1 MNKRNGFTLIET
13 MLAVSILSIL
23 MAIFA
28 IFLEGVH
35 RTAVL
40 EDTQMAAHDDVRLG
54 MTRVRRE
61 LRMAAASSIV
71 WNGELRTDVLEYQVP
86 FDIDGNGTQL
96 DLNGVVELSDTRWFF
111 RDINDVN
118 EDGIAG
124 TQLLWNDG
132 ETTRVLAGHLM
143 ENEDKNNNGVLDS
156 GEDLNGNGVLDRG
169 LMFEKVGKS
178 IRVTMQAER
187 KGSPQTPAMR
197 SSLEQ
202 LVTPRN

>member
-1 MNKRNGFTLIET
+1 MNRQSGFTLIET
-13 MLAVSILSIL
+13 MLAVAILSIL
-23 MAIFA
+23 LAIFA
-28 IFLEGVH
+28 VFLEGVH

-40 EDTQMAAHDDVRLG
+40 EDAQMTVHDDVRLG
-54 MTRVRRE
+54 MMRVRRE

-71 WNGELRTDVLEYQVP
+71 WDEDLRTDVLQYRIP
-86 FDIDGNGTQL
+86 FDVDGNGTQL
-96 DLNGVVELSDTRWFF
+96 DVNGVVELSETRWFF

-118 EDGIAG
+118 DDGVSS
-124 TQLLWNDG
+124 TQLLWSDG
-132 ETTRVLAGHLM
+132 ETTRVLAGHLL
-143 ENEDKNNNGVLDS
+143 EDEDKNDNNVLDS

-169 LMFEKVGKS
+169 LLFEKVGQS
-178 IRVTMQAER
+178 VRVTLQAER